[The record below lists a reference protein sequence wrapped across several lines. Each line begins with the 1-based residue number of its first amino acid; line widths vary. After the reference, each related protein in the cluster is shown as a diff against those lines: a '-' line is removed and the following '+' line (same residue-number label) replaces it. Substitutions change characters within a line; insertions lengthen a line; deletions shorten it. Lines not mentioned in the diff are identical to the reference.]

1 MGSDAFSGV
10 TSNPAVGFAA
20 DLIVQCGGTVMF
32 SEVTEVRDGIH
43 LLTPRAANEQV
54 AKDLIQEMKWYDDYL
69 AAGQVDRSANT
80 TPGNKKVD

>member
-43 LLTPRAANEQV
+43 LLTHVQ
-54 AKDLIQEMKWYDDYL
+54 QM
-69 AAGQVDRSANT
+69 
-80 TPGNKKVD
+80 NKLPKI